1 MRTENSEPA
10 SFLFS
15 FFLVVMT
22 KVLQSFPQK
31 VNEVGEET
39 GWTIAGPRFLS
50 AYRRFAYMP
59 DHDLHAEKLCEIW
72 LARPIRRLGPPSEPG
87 HSAHWVRPA
96 VAADLLADPGAR
108 AILSRWLKAHG

>member
-1 MRTENSEPA
+1 MIGELPYSGSGKPPISGMRTENSEPA

-39 GWTIAGPRFLS
+39 GRRTSKSTIFVFLS
-50 AYRRFAYMP
+50 
-59 DHDLHAEKLCEIW
+59 
-72 LARPIRRLGPPSEPG
+72 IRTHFPAPEMAIHTFPTASTCAPSGPP
-87 HSAHWVRPA
+87 
-96 VAADLLADPGAR
+96 
-108 AILSRWLKAHG
+108 AISDGNE